1 MAKGKALDEEYQSES
16 SLIDRAESA
25 FGKPSCR
32 FMRHGKA
39 LLLALPFV
47 SIQVWAAAN
56 PSEISVKLV
65 PDRREY
71 IVGERISAVVDVANS
86 SADSIDVGKPGS
98 ADIFRLEVFR
108 ASDMASRDRIGSKPI
123 VKPFL
128 LHSSE
133 GQKLA
138 MFIGDHFALN
148 DPMRYLA
155 RAVLVHDGARFE
167 SSLVSF
173 DIVPGMRVGGAMQ
186 MFSNKP
192 GLKRVFELVYWTR
205 GQREHLFL
213 KAKDEGGRVWRTTDL
228 GVLLRITEPKISVM
242 PNGEVVVLHRAT
254 QDQFMRSVFWSL
266 PDALDFRK
274 QEPMVDPDIA
284 GSQRMRD
291 LYMESG
297 GVTPVKKAW
306 WKFW

>member
-1 MAKGKALDEEYQSES
+1 MESENK
-16 SLIDRAESA
+16 IGTR
-25 FGKPSCR
+25 PSVRRDVAAGRPARTC
-32 FMRHGKA
+32 GAA
-39 LLLALPFV
+39 LLPVLTLLAVQAFAV
-47 SIQVWAAAN
+47 AA
-56 PSEISVKLV
+56 PTEIAVKLI

-71 IVGERISAVVDVANS
+71 IVGERIRAVVDIANS

-98 ADIFRLEVFR
+98 ADIFRLELFR
-108 ASDMASRDRIGSKPI
+108 ASDMASRDRVGSKPF
-123 VKPFL
+123 VAPFL

-133 GQKLA
+133 GQKLET
-138 MFIGDHFALN
+138 FLGDHFALSE
-148 DPMRYLA
+148 PMRYLA

-192 GLKRVFELVYWTR
+192 GLKRMFELVYWSR

-213 KAKDEGGRVWRTTDL
+213 KAKDEGGRIWRTTDL
-228 GVLLRITEPKISVM
+228 GVLLRITDPKISVM
-242 PNGEVVVLHRAT
+242 PDGEVVVLHRAT
-254 QDQFMRSVFWSL
+254 QDQFLRSVFWSL
-266 PDALDFRK
+266 PEVLDFRS
-274 QEPMVDPDIA
+274 QEPMVDPDVA

>member
-1 MAKGKALDEEYQSES
+1 M
-16 SLIDRAESA
+16 
-25 FGKPSCR
+25 
-32 FMRHGKA
+32 A
-39 LLLALPFV
+39 LLVALPFV
-47 SIQVWAAAN
+47 AAHLFAATN

-71 IVGERISAVVDVANS
+71 IEGERLRAIVDVANS

-108 ASDMASRDRIGSKPI
+108 ASDMAVRDRVGKKPF
-123 VKPFL
+123 VAPFL

-133 GQKLA
+133 GQKLET
-138 MFIGDHFALN
+138 FIGDHFALN
-148 DPMRYLA
+148 EPMRYLA
-155 RAVLVHDGARFE
+155 RAVLIHDGARYE

-173 DIVPGMRVGGAMQ
+173 DVVPGMRVGGAMQ

-192 GLKRVFELVYWTR
+192 GLKRSFELVYWTR
-205 GQREHLFL
+205 GQREHIFL
-213 KAKDEGGRVWRTTDL
+213 KAKDEGGRTWRTTDL

-266 PDALDFRK
+266 PEALDFRK

-284 GSQRMRD
+284 GSKRMRD

-297 GVTPVKKAW
+297 GITPVKKAW

>member
-1 MAKGKALDEEYQSES
+1 MHKSVFA
-16 SLIDRAESA
+16 
-25 FGKPSCR
+25 
-32 FMRHGKA
+32 
-39 LLLALPFV
+39 LALV
-47 SIQVWAAAN
+47 AAEAFAAVA
-56 PSEISVKLV
+56 PTEIAVKLV

-71 IVGERISAVVDVANS
+71 IVGERIRAVVDVANS

-98 ADIFRLEVFR
+98 ADILRLEVFR
-108 ASDMASRDRIGSKPI
+108 ASDMAARDRVGQKPF
-123 VKPFL
+123 VAPFL

-138 MFIGDHFALN
+138 TFIGDHFALSE
-148 DPMRYLA
+148 PMRYLA
-155 RAVLVHDGARFE
+155 RAVLVHDGSRFE

-173 DIVPGMRVGGAMQ
+173 DVVPGMRVGGAMQ

-192 GLKRVFELVYWTR
+192 GLKRVFELAYWSR

-213 KAKDEGGRVWRTTDL
+213 KAHDDGGRNWRTTDL
-228 GVLLRITEPKISVM
+228 GVLLRISEPKISVM

-266 PDALDFRK
+266 PEALDFRK

>member
-1 MAKGKALDEEYQSES
+1 MRKSLFIFCFAAVFCAASEVF
-16 SLIDRAESA
+16 A
-25 FGKPSCR
+25 
-32 FMRHGKA
+32 
-39 LLLALPFV
+39 V
-47 SIQVWAAAN
+47 AA
-56 PSEISVKLV
+56 PTEIAVKLI

-71 IVGERISAVVDVANS
+71 IVGERLRAVVDIANS
-86 SADSIDVGKPGS
+86 SADSIDVGQPGS

-108 ASDMASRDRIGSKPI
+108 ASDMASRDRVGAKPF
-123 VKPFL
+123 VAPFL

-133 GQKLA
+133 GQKLET
-138 MFIGDHFALN
+138 FIGDHFALTE
-148 DPMRYLA
+148 PMRYLA

-173 DIVPGMRVGGAMQ
+173 DIVPGMQVGGAMQ

-192 GLKRVFELVYWTR
+192 GLKRVFELVYWSR

-213 KAKDEGGRVWRTTDL
+213 KAKDEGGRIWRTTDL
-228 GVLLRITEPKISVM
+228 GVLLRITDPKISVM

-254 QDQFMRSVFWSL
+254 QDQFLRSVFWSL
-266 PDALDFRK
+266 PEVLDFRS

>member
-1 MAKGKALDEEYQSES
+1 MRKSLFILCFAAVFCAASE
-16 SLIDRAESA
+16 A
-25 FGKPSCR
+25 F
-32 FMRHGKA
+32 A
-39 LLLALPFV
+39 V
-47 SIQVWAAAN
+47 AA
-56 PSEISVKLV
+56 PTEIAVKLI

-71 IVGERISAVVDVANS
+71 VVGERLRAVVDVANS
-86 SADSIDVGKPGS
+86 SADSIDVGQPGS

-108 ASDMASRDRIGSKPI
+108 ASDMASRDRVGRKPF
-123 VKPFL
+123 VAPFL

-133 GQKLA
+133 GQKLET
-138 MFIGDHFALN
+138 FLGDHFVLTE
-148 DPMRYLA
+148 PMRYLA

-173 DIVPGMRVGGAMQ
+173 DVVPGMRVGGAMQ

-192 GLKRVFELVYWTR
+192 GLKRVFELVYWSR

-213 KAKDEGGRVWRTTDL
+213 KAKDEDGRIWRTTDL
-228 GVLLRITEPKISVM
+228 GVLLRITDPKISVM

-254 QDQFMRSVFWSL
+254 QDQFLRSVFWSL
-266 PDALDFRK
+266 PEVLDFRS

-291 LYMESG
+291 LYLESG

>member
-1 MAKGKALDEEYQSES
+1 MKET
-16 SLIDRAESA
+16 R
-25 FGKPSCR
+25 
-32 FMRHGKA
+32 
-39 LLLALPFV
+39 LLLIAIPFV
-47 SIQVWAAAN
+47 VVHAFAAPA
-56 PSEISVKLV
+56 PTEISVKLV

-71 IVGERISAVVDVANS
+71 IVGERIRAVVDVANS

-98 ADIFRLEVFR
+98 ADIFRIEMFR
-108 ASDMASRDRIGSKPI
+108 ARDMATRDRVGE
-123 VKPFL
+123 KPFVAPFL
-128 LHSSE
+128 IHSSE
-133 GQKLA
+133 GQKLET
-138 MFIGDHFALN
+138 FLGDHFVLN
-148 DPMRYLA
+148 DPVRYLA
-155 RAVLVHDGARFE
+155 RGVLVHDGSRYE

-173 DIVPGMRVGGAMQ
+173 DVVPGMRVGGAMQ
-186 MFSNKP
+186 MFKNRP
-192 GLKRVFELVYWTR
+192 GLKRVFELAYWTR

-213 KAKDEGGRVWRTTDL
+213 KAHDEGGRVWRTTDL
-228 GVLLRITEPKISVM
+228 GVLLRISEPKISVM

-266 PDALDFRK
+266 TDALEFRK

>member
-1 MAKGKALDEEYQSES
+1 MKDINLHPFVLSFAIA
-16 SLIDRAESA
+16 ASA
-25 FGKPSCR
+25 T
-32 FMRHGKA
+32 
-39 LLLALPFV
+39 LLAPPEA
-47 SIQVWAAAN
+47 IAAPA
-56 PSEISVKLV
+56 PTEISVKLV

-71 IVGERISAVVDVANS
+71 VVGERIRAIVDIANS

-98 ADIFRLEVFR
+98 ADIFRIEMFR
-108 ASDMASRDRIGSKPI
+108 ARDMAARERVGK
-123 VKPFL
+123 KPFVAPFL
-128 LHSSE
+128 IHSSE
-133 GQKLA
+133 GQKLET
-138 MFIGDHFALN
+138 FLGDHFVLN
-148 DPMRYLA
+148 DPVRYLA
-155 RAVLVHDGARFE
+155 RGVLVHDGARYE

-173 DIVPGMRVGGAMQ
+173 DVVPGMRVGGAMQ
-186 MFSNKP
+186 MFKNRP

-205 GQREHLFL
+205 GQREHIFL
-213 KAKDEGGRVWRTTDL
+213 KAHDEGGKAWRTTDL

-242 PNGEVVVLHRAT
+242 PSGEVVVLHRAT

-266 PDALDFRK
+266 TDALEFRK

-297 GVTPVKKAW
+297 GITPVKKAW

>member
-1 MAKGKALDEEYQSES
+1 MSQRKVAFVSMGKTLE
-16 SLIDRAESA
+16 
-25 FGKPSCR
+25 GKWK
-32 FMRHGKA
+32 KA
-39 LLLALPFV
+39 LLLALPFMAV
-47 SIQVWAAAN
+47 HVFAVAN
-56 PSEISVKLV
+56 PTEISVKLV

-71 IVGERISAVVDVANS
+71 IVGERLRAVVDIANS

-98 ADIFRLEVFR
+98 ADKFRLEVFR
-108 ASDMASRDRIGSKPI
+108 ASDMAARNRVGKKPF
-123 VKPFL
+123 VAPFL

-133 GQKLA
+133 GQKLET
-138 MFIGDHFALN
+138 FIGDHFALSE
-148 DPMRYLA
+148 PMRYLA

-173 DIVPGMRVGGAMQ
+173 DIVPGMKVGGAMQ
-186 MFSNKP
+186 MFSNEP
-192 GLKRVFELVYWTR
+192 GLKRMFELVYWTR
-205 GQREHLFL
+205 GQREHIFL
-213 KAKDEGGRVWRTTDL
+213 KAKDEAGRIWRTTDL

-254 QDQFMRSVFWSL
+254 QDQFMRSVFWSV

-284 GSQRMRD
+284 GSKRVRD

>member
-1 MAKGKALDEEYQSES
+1 MLHTGNVRVPL
-16 SLIDRAESA
+16 LV
-25 FGKPSCR
+25 
-32 FMRHGKA
+32 A
-39 LLLALPFV
+39 LLF
-47 SIQVWAAAN
+47 AASHVFAVTA
-56 PSEISVKLV
+56 PTEIAVKLI

-71 IVGERISAVVDVANS
+71 IVGERLRAVVDIANS
-86 SADSIDVGKPGS
+86 SADSIDVGTPGS
-98 ADIFRLEVFR
+98 ADIFRIEVFR
-108 ASDMASRDRIGSKPI
+108 ASDMASRDRIGKKPF
-123 VKPFL
+123 VSPFL

-133 GQKLA
+133 GQKLET
-138 MFIGDHFALN
+138 FIGDHFALN
-148 DPMRYLA
+148 EPMRYLA
-155 RAVLVHDGARFE
+155 RAVLVHAGARFE

-173 DIVPGMRVGGAMQ
+173 DVVPGMHVGGAMQ
-186 MFSNKP
+186 MFTNRP
-192 GLKRVFELVYWTR
+192 GLKRVFELVYWTKGR
-205 GQREHLFL
+205 REHLFL
-213 KAKDEGGRVWRTTDL
+213 KAKDEGGRTWRTTDL

-266 PDALDFRK
+266 PDVLDFRK

-284 GSQRMRD
+284 GSKRMRD

>member
-1 MAKGKALDEEYQSES
+1 MESENE
-16 SLIDRAESA
+16 IGTRPPVRRDAAGR
-25 FGKPSCR
+25 PSR
-32 FMRHGKA
+32 FCGTA
-39 LLLALPFV
+39 LLPSLMLLAVQAF
-47 SIQVWAAAN
+47 AAAA
-56 PSEISVKLV
+56 PTEIAVKLI

-71 IVGERISAVVDVANS
+71 IVGERIRAVVDIANS

-98 ADIFRLEVFR
+98 ADIFRLELFR
-108 ASDMASRDRIGSKPI
+108 ASDMASRDRVGAKPF
-123 VKPFL
+123 VAPFL

-133 GQKLA
+133 GQKLET
-138 MFIGDHFALN
+138 FLGDHFVLTE
-148 DPMRYLA
+148 PIRYLA

-167 SSLVSF
+167 SALVSF
-173 DIVPGMRVGGAMQ
+173 DVVPGMRAGGAMQ
-186 MFSNKP
+186 VFSNAP
-192 GLKRVFELVYWTR
+192 GLKRMFELVYWSR

-213 KAKDEGGRVWRTTDL
+213 TAKDEGGRIWRTTDL
-228 GVLLRITEPKISVM
+228 GVLLRITDPKISVM

-266 PDALDFRK
+266 PEALDFRK

>member
-1 MAKGKALDEEYQSES
+1 MATGKALE
-16 SLIDRAESA
+16 
-25 FGKPSCR
+25 GKR
-32 FMRHGKA
+32 KTA
-39 LLLALPFV
+39 LLLALPFMV
-47 SIQVWAAAN
+47 VHVFAAVN

-65 PDRREY
+65 PDQREY
-71 IVGERISAVVDVANS
+71 VVGERFRAIVDVANS

-108 ASDMASRDRIGSKPI
+108 ASDMAVRNRVGKKPF
-123 VKPFL
+123 VAPFL

-133 GQKLA
+133 GQKLET
-138 MFIGDHFALN
+138 FIGDHFALN
-148 DPMRYLA
+148 EPMRYLA
-155 RAVLVHDGARFE
+155 RAVLVHDGARYE

-173 DIVPGMRVGGAMQ
+173 DVVPGMRVGGAMQ
-186 MFSNKP
+186 MFTNKP
-192 GLKRVFELVYWTR
+192 GLKRSFELVYWAR
-205 GQREHLFL
+205 GQREHIFL
-213 KAKDEGGRVWRTTDL
+213 KAKDEGGKTWRTTDL

-266 PDALDFRK
+266 PEALDFRK

-284 GSQRMRD
+284 GSKRMRD

-297 GVTPVKKAW
+297 GITPVKKAW